1 MKHRSIKNI
10 DILKPHER
18 SAAYFLC
25 GKGYDIEVLIPSN
38 TPRNKNADFLINGRI
53 WELKSP
59 QKNRRETIER
69 CFKKA
74 SNQSE
79 NLLLDLRN
87 IKAIDDKTIKYINHS
102 FLKAHRI
109 KRLIIIDKNGH
120 LLQFSK

>member
-18 SAAYFLC
+18 SAAFLLRE
-25 GKGYDIEVLIPSN
+25 KGFDIEVLIPSN

-74 SNQSE
+74 SKQSE
-79 NLLLDLRN
+79 NLLIDLHGLP
-87 IKAIDDKTIKYINHS
+87 KTDETT
-102 FLKAHRI
+102 LKIIESRFRYSRSI
-109 KRLIIIDKNGH
+109 KRLIVLTKDGE
-120 LLQFSK
+120 LLRYE